1 MVFKWFNHLSK
12 QFEQRAFHSFDFQRQ
27 LSDEIT
33 SSFTVKLKRTKMAAD
48 LELGN
53 YPYKNLGE
61 DNYDSGITVAQS
73 SLQIRL
79 GKSLFHLHL
88 FSMTRSYTELPNL
101 LLLP

>member
-1 MVFKWFNHLSK
+1 
-12 QFEQRAFHSFDFQRQ
+12 
-27 LSDEIT
+27 
-33 SSFTVKLKRTKMAAD
+33 MAAD

-79 GKSLFHLHL
+79 GKSFFHWHL
-88 FSMTRSYTELPNL
+88 FSMTRNYTELASLPLNFTGTVEKKLSNL
-101 LLLP
+101 LTEFVCKYSKSFPSL